1 MSDTLLSFQKF
12 NDPQLAAT
20 ISEVLQAQGIPT
32 EVVNEAP
39 AFDISFAN
47 NRFEPTIQL
56 KLAPADF
63 TKARAALLAYYRSQL
78 KNLDANYYLFSFT
91 NAELLDI
98 IKTPDEWG
106 DLDYALARE
115 LLAERGEPVTT
126 EQEAA
131 FHRERLT
138 ILARPERTHP
148 LQVLIG
154 YLCAL
159 LFGVF
164 GFILGY
170 IFAFQKK
177 TLPNGERV
185 YLYPPG
191 ERRHGK
197 YILILSA
204 ISLSYF
210 LWALLNHQ

>member
-12 NDPQLAAT
+12 NDPELAAA
-20 ISEVLQAQGIPT
+20 IAARLQEQGIQS
-32 EVVNEAP
+32 EVVNESP

-47 NRFEPTIQL
+47 NHFEPTIQL

-63 TKARAALLAYYRSQL
+63 TKAHAALQAYYQSQL
-78 KNLDANYYLFSFT
+78 KSLDADYYLFAFT

-106 DLDYALARE
+106 DLDYALARQ
-115 LLAERGEPVTT
+115 LLAERGHPVTA

-138 ILARPERTHP
+138 VLARPERTHP
-148 LQVLIG
+148 YQILLG

-159 LFGVF
+159 GAGVF
-164 GFILGY
+164 GFILGS

-177 TLPNGERV
+177 TLPNGDRV

-197 YILILSA
+197 YILALSA
-204 ISLSYF
+204 ISLSYW
-210 LWALLNHQ
+210 LWHLFRL

>member
-1 MSDTLLSFQKF
+1 MSDTLLTFQKF
-12 NDPQLAAT
+12 NDPQIAAA
-20 ISEVLQAQGIPT
+20 IADQLQAQGIPN

-39 AFDISFAN
+39 SFDVSFAN
-47 NRFEPTIQL
+47 NHFEPTIQL

-63 TKARAALLAYYRSQL
+63 TKARAALQAYYRSKL
-78 KNLDANYYLFSFT
+78 KNLDADYYLFSFT
-91 NAELLDI
+91 NAELLEI

-106 DLDYALARE
+106 DLDYALAKE
-115 LLAERGEPVTT
+115 LLAERGQPVTA

-138 ILARPERTHP
+138 VLARPEQTHP
-148 LQVLIG
+148 LQIFIG

-164 GFILGY
+164 GFIIGY
-170 IFAFQKK
+170 IFVFQKK
-177 TLPNGERV
+177 TLPNGDRV

-210 LWALLNHQ
+210 LWRLFKL

>member
-1 MSDTLLSFQKF
+1 MSDTLLTFQKF
-12 NDPQLAAT
+12 NDPQIAAA
-20 ISEVLQAQGIPT
+20 IAEQLQARGIPT

-39 AFDISFAN
+39 SFDVSFAN
-47 NRFEPTIQL
+47 NQFEPTIQL

-63 TKARAALLAYYRSQL
+63 TKARAALQAYYRSKL
-78 KNLDANYYLFSFT
+78 KDLDADYYLFSFT

-115 LLAERGEPVTT
+115 LLAERGEPVTAQ
-126 EQEAA
+126 QEVA
-131 FHRERLT
+131 FHRERLAV
-138 ILARPERTHP
+138 LARPEQTHP

-154 YLCAL
+154 YVCA

-164 GFILGY
+164 GFIIGY
-170 IFAFQKK
+170 IFVFQKK
-177 TLPNGERV
+177 TLPNGDRV

-204 ISLSYF
+204 ISFSYF
-210 LWALLNHQ
+210 LWRLFKL